1 VVGAAVG
8 GYRLGF
14 LARVS
19 SWVGLAL
26 GVVLGSLAL
35 PPVLRSLDDASAS
48 QLLFVT
54 LGILLG
60 TAFVG
65 QALGLFAGARLHATL
80 PGASVRSADRAAG
93 VVAGI
98 FGVLVGIWVL
108 MPLMADVPGWAAR
121 QARTSTI
128 ARWVDDRFPE
138 PPDTIDTLRRLV
150 GEEQFPRV
158 FAALEESPDVG
169 PPPTSPDIPQA
180 VVDRVIPSTVKIDGA
195 ACDRI
200 QEGSGFVVGDGLVVT
215 NAHVVA
221 GVDDPTIERSDG
233 STVRAQV
240 VAFDPNRD
248 LAVLAAGD
256 LDRPALTRDSIAE
269 GGVGAAFGH
278 PGGGPLELSPFSVGQ
293 VTEATG
299 TDIYH
304 QDEITREVLIL
315 AADLEPGDSGSA
327 LIDPEGNV
335 VGVVFAIALDR
346 PGVAYAL
353 ATSELDAVLAGNLS
367 QEVDTGPCLR

>member
-1 VVGAAVG
+1 VGAAIG

-14 LARVS
+14 LTRVS

-26 GVVLGSLAL
+26 GVVVGSLVL
-35 PPVLRSLDDASAS
+35 PPVLRSLDEASS
-48 QLLFVT
+48 GQLLFVT

-60 TAFVG
+60 CAFVG
-65 QALGLFAGARLHATL
+65 QAIGLFTGARLHATL

-93 VVAGI
+93 VVAGVV
-98 FGVLVGIWVL
+98 GVLIGIWVL

-121 QARTSTI
+121 EARTSAI
-128 ARWVDDRFPE
+128 ARFIDDRFPE
-138 PPDTIDTLRRLV
+138 PPDTIETLRRLV

-158 FAALEESPDVG
+158 FEALESSPDVG
-169 PPPTSPDIPQA
+169 PPPTSTNIPQPVVDA
-180 VVDRVIPSTVKIDGA
+180 VVPSTVKIEGA

-200 QEGSGFVVGDGLVVT
+200 QEGSGFVVGDGLVAT

-221 GVDDPTIERSDG
+221 GEDVTTVQRSDG
-233 STVRAQV
+233 SEVRARV
-240 VAFDPNRD
+240 VAFDPDRD
-248 LAVLAAGD
+248 IAVLAVPD
-256 LDRPALTRDSIAE
+256 LERPALTRDTIAE

-278 PGGGPLELSPFSVGQ
+278 PQGGPLRAAPFSVGQ

-304 QDEITREVLIL
+304 QDDVTRKVLVL
-315 AADLEPGDSGSA
+315 AADLQPGDSGSA
-327 LIDPEGNV
+327 LIDPDGHV

-346 PGVAYAL
+346 PHVAYAL
-353 ATSELDAVLAGNLS
+353 DISELDAVLGGDLS
-367 QEVDTGPCLR
+367 RPVDTGPCLR

>member
-1 VVGAAVG
+1 MVVG
-8 GYRLGF
+8 
-14 LARVS
+14 
-19 SWVGLAL
+19 
-26 GVVLGSLAL
+26 SLLL
-35 PPVLRSLDDASAS
+35 PPVLRSLGEASSA

-93 VVAGI
+93 VVAG
-98 FGVLVGIWVL
+98 FVGVLVGIWVL

-128 ARWVDDRFPE
+128 ARWVEDRFPE

-158 FAALEESPDVG
+158 FAALEGSPDVG
-169 PPPTSPDIPQA
+169 PPPTSPNIPQA
-180 VVDRVIPSTVKIDGA
+180 VVARVVPSTVKIDGA

-221 GVDDPTIERSDG
+221 GVDDPTVERSDG
-233 STVRAQV
+233 STVRAHV

-248 LAVLAAGD
+248 LAVLAASD
-256 LDRPALTRDSIAE
+256 LDRPALTRDTIAE
-269 GGVGAAFGH
+269 GGVGTAFGH

-304 QDEITREVLIL
+304 QNEISREVLIL

-353 ATSELDAVLAGNLS
+353 AMSELNAVLAGNLS
-367 QEVDTGPCLR
+367 QEVDTGPCLQ